1 MLSVTQTVEQ
11 TVGLERT
18 ILDKFYTKEEV
29 VDLCMDRVKQ
39 YLTIDAQDMVLEPSA
54 GNGAFLKQI
63 QSLPASSL
71 FYDVEPGHES
81 ILYND
86 YLKKAIDFG
95 ALSALYP
102 RIHVIGNPP
111 FGRQSSL
118 AQQFIKKS
126 CTFGHSV
133 SFILPKSFKK
143 ASRHRCFPSN
153 FHLLF
158 EMDLPDHSF
167 LVNQKEH
174 DVPCVFQIWERKNV
188 NRCQVIQLE
197 PRHFRFVKKT
207 ENPDFSFRRVGV
219 YAGTVDTCLEK
230 SVQSHYFIKLDHPTP
245 ELIQRLSQLTYSTNN
260 TVGPRSISKQELIAA
275 FNPLL

>member
-1 MLSVTQTVEQ
+1 MSQ

-18 ILDKFYTKEEV
+18 VLDKFYTKEEV

-71 FYDVEPGHES
+71 FYDIDPGHEA
-81 ILYND
+81 ILQND
-86 YLKKAIDFG
+86 YLNGIDFG
-95 ALSALYP
+95 ALTS

-126 CTFGHSV
+126 CAFCHSV

-143 ASRHRCFPSN
+143 ASRHRCFPMD

-158 EMDLPDHSF
+158 EMDLPDYSF

-174 DVPCVFQIWERKNV
+174 DVPCVFQIWERKTV
-188 NRCQVIQLE
+188 HRCPVIQLE
-197 PRHFRFVKKT
+197 PHHFQFVKKT
-207 ENPDFSFRRVGV
+207 DNPDFSFRRVGV
-219 YAGTVDTCLEK
+219 YAGTVDMCLEK

>member
-1 MLSVTQTVEQ
+1 MSSVEQ

-39 YLTIDAQDMVLEPSA
+39 YLTIDASDMVLEPSA
-54 GNGAFLKQI
+54 GNGAFLKAI
-63 QSLPASSL
+63 QSLSASSL
-71 FYDVEPGHES
+71 FYDIEPAHEA
-81 ILYND
+81 ILYNV
-86 YLKKAIDFG
+86 YLKRDIDFG
-95 ALSALYP
+95 ALTQ

-126 CTFGHSV
+126 CTFCHSV

-143 ASRHRCFPSN
+143 ASRHRCFPN
-153 FHLLF
+153 DFHLLF
-158 EMDLPDHSF
+158 EMDLPDRSF

-174 DVPCVFQIWERKNV
+174 DVPCVFQIWERKTV
-188 NRCQVIQLE
+188 DRCPVIQLE
-197 PRHFRFVKKT
+197 PLHFRFVKKT